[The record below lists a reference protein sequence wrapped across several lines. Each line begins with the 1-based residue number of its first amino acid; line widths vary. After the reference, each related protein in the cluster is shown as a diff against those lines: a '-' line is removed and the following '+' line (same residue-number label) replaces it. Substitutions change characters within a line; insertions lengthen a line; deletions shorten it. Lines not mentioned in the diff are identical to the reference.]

1 MGTDRSEGRRYDCH
15 LDEQHKRNV
24 VLCIDD
30 SELYNTDYTHIR
42 ALLSCLEESPQV
54 VICQELQLHRR
65 RLFQPRD
72 HDRECRS
79 TVIAAYMKLTRT
91 YQIGDVIYLFGFS
104 RGAYIVRFLA
114 GMIGQVG
121 LLRDESDYRTEWAYD
136 LYIRSLEKEG
146 DGLIPCQRFKA
157 SFSRSNVKIHFVG
170 VWDTV
175 FPKEGSRTLPE
186 RSSGMGSGMDHIC
199 VFRHALALDE
209 SRSRFAPVYGNRG
222 GLPGAGDV
230 KEVWFAGCHEEIGGV
245 FHAEDS
251 SDDSSRDLVGAAFR
265 WMVYEAAEHGIELR
279 LPQPG
284 PLRPIRST
292 GETYSKRRALGS
304 HQLVHESVFDAIDKI
319 HYTPIAKPYR
329 NWNDLLFRSA
339 VQEYEPYLA
348 GDKDPSVLKAEDL
361 EGLVSTSIGLRSFLL
376 RPDALDIV
384 FHVLGDTDLNHP
396 RQDLKALAVALKSLP
411 TQREELR
418 THTYSEIRELATKLG
433 LPPGE
438 QNQILGKV
446 GQGPFFAKRDVA
458 TLVAYS
464 QRGSHIASV
473 YNQGTVRLWFANTGN
488 KDAGPHQLGPPSTS
502 ILSMAFALIDDGNA
516 EAIVA
521 GSSNGAVLALNI
533 SNGKSTE
540 VGWHGR
546 AVHSIACLPSGGIV
560 SGSEDGTIRVWGHS
574 EWCGHQAIVTC
585 LSTSSDGL
593 VIISGSSDK
602 NVRRWRVDQISI
614 RDAGCYQHREAI
626 RAVACSNDALFIAS
640 GSADMAC
647 IWNVK
652 ANECHSLPH
661 MADATSLAFTPKGD
675 RLVVAS
681 GRDISIWDSANC
693 RRLSTIPAH
702 AAIIHSI
709 ALSPNG
715 DHIVS
720 ASADRTIRVWD
731 RHTGEQKVGPIK
743 E

>member
-1 MGTDRSEGRRYDCH
+1 
-15 LDEQHKRNV
+15 
-24 VLCIDD
+24 
-30 SELYNTDYTHIR
+30 
-42 ALLSCLEESPQV
+42 
-54 VICQELQLHRR
+54 
-65 RLFQPRD
+65 
-72 HDRECRS
+72 
-79 TVIAAYMKLTRT
+79 MKLTRT

-121 LLRDESDYRTEWAYD
+121 LLRDESDYRTE
-136 LYIRSLEKEG
+136 
-146 DGLIPCQRFKA
+146 C
-157 SFSRSNVKIHFVG
+157 
-170 VWDTV
+170 
-175 FPKEGSRTLPE
+175 
-186 RSSGMGSGMDHIC
+186 
-199 VFRHALALDE
+199 
-209 SRSRFAPVYGNRG
+209 
-222 GLPGAGDV
+222 
-230 KEVWFAGCHEEIGGV
+230 GGV

-521 GSSNGAVLALNI
+521 GQVFVRLLLSHLMSPPTNLPQSS
-533 SNGKSTE
+533 
-540 VGWHGR
+540 
-546 AVHSIACLPSGGIV
+546 
-560 SGSEDGTIRVWGHS
+560 
-574 EWCGHQAIVTC
+574 
-585 LSTSSDGL
+585 
-593 VIISGSSDK
+593 
-602 NVRRWRVDQISI
+602 
-614 RDAGCYQHREAI
+614 
-626 RAVACSNDALFIAS
+626 
-640 GSADMAC
+640 
-647 IWNVK
+647 
-652 ANECHSLPH
+652 
-661 MADATSLAFTPKGD
+661 TPGVPPYD
-675 RLVVAS
+675 DTV
-681 GRDISIWDSANC
+681 N
-693 RRLSTIPAH
+693 
-702 AAIIHSI
+702 AIIHENRS
-709 ALSPNG
+709 
-715 DHIVS
+715 VS
-720 ASADRTIRVWD
+720 STDGCFRYGPTPQLNWPSSETYAKIEGMPAMATEINDNIELMAD
-731 RHTGEQKVGPIK
+731 IK
-743 E
+743 AGKAEVLEV